1 MLKICYILLT
11 FFTVCRS
18 LHEELDIREKMFQ
31 EFREVKEREIAE
43 LKKINQDLEKRV
55 HALQVQ
61 ENQQQVL
68 SFLPAVKGMVVNL
81 YITVKAYMYSAPELN
96 ADCVSDLFWINFTP
110 EYCLVSQEIT
120 KLSCGPCVVLC
131 YLSSP

>member
-81 YITVKAYMYSAPELN
+81 YITVKAYMYSALELN

-110 EYCLVSQEIT
+110 E
-120 KLSCGPCVVLC
+120 
-131 YLSSP
+131 